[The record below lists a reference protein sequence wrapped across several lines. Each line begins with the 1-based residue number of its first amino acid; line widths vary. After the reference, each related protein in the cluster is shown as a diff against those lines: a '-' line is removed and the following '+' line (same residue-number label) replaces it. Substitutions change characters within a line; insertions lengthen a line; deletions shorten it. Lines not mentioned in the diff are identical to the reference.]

1 MIPAKIDAAR
11 TLVGCPSE
19 GRIYT
24 IHADFRV
31 KGLKEP
37 LTLETSDHV
46 TSRIRRG
53 TPIPADFLLG
63 FHCDQVR

>member
-46 TSRIRRG
+46 TLEFG
-53 TPIPADFLLG
+53 DTPIPADFLLG